1 MTREELDA
9 FVAYDDRLLAAARSV
24 GLPAVAPGTA

>member
-1 MTREELDA
+1 VTREELDA